1 MLTTGEV
8 TQDCHSVKQ
17 ASQSEEVL
25 LDKELEI
32 ALEVVNNLFAFIEQ
46 NHNVFNQTLCKLQ
59 AELGCDVIVRLNHPV
74 QHKQFEMGLLLVVA
88 EV

>member
-8 TQDCHSVKQ
+8 TLNCHSVQQ

-32 ALEVVNNLFAFIEQ
+32 ALVVVNNLFAFIEQ
-46 NHNVFNQTLCKLQ
+46 NHNVFYQTFCKLE
-59 AELGCDVIVRLNHPV
+59 AELGCDVIVD
-74 QHKQFEMGLLLVVA
+74 
-88 EV
+88 